1 MTLGDWVPT
10 RIVIAVSDDWRA
22 WLAGAIFTLAIV
34 LAAWKLFVVLR
45 QTP

>member
-1 MTLGDWVPT
+1 MSLDGWLPT

-22 WLAGAIFTLAIV
+22 WLAGGIITLAIV
-34 LAAWKLFVVLR
+34 LGAWKLFVVLR